1 MLFECENFIDLF
13 SEYLTCNKYLSIKLQ
28 YLLHY
33 SLNKSIQLSH
43 SNTIYSPNLCPNNR
57 LLALQVEFIT
67 TGITHHPASHHPT
80 LPTVPVATN
89 SSLHLSWFFFLY
101 FLFFLFLERGFTF
114 YLLLHGA
121 SSLSSNAILSLVVI
135 FLLCFLDTLFLN
147 PYST

>member
-89 SSLHLSWFFFLY
+89 ASLHLSWFFFLY
-101 FLFFLFLERGFTF
+101 LFFLFLDRGFTF